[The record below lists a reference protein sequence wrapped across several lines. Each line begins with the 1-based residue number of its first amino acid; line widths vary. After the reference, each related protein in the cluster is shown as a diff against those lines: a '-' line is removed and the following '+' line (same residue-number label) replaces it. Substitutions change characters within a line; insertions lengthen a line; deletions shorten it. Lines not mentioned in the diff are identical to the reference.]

1 MNSKVARQIV
11 PLNPPI
17 VTEVQEEKNMME
29 MTQPALIDVSTLDDN
44 SSKKMLEFGSTPH
57 TLDQT
62 AEQQLTI
69 VVEDGRESQLKMDII
84 VEFGTDVMD
93 CASDTT
99 LITTSIALPTANT
112 TQNIAIKPDITTENG
127 STLDLPPTQ
136 SSTVQSPPSQSV
148 QSIVNKGTGFL
159 GPEWGT
165 KSQPLPVPPEATQRR
180 IDAKKRAAAVLHE
193 THMKQNAYRENFRK
207 GLGGDGRQL
216 NISSLSRLASMA
228 ATYLHLTG
236 KLEGFQLLID

>member
-11 PLNPPI
+11 PLNLPT
-17 VTEVQEEKNMME
+17 VTEKQDEKNMME

-44 SSKKMLEFGSTPH
+44 SSKKMLESGSIPH

-62 AEQQLTI
+62 AEQQHTI

-93 CASDTT
+93 WVSDTT
-99 LITTSIALPTANT
+99 LITTSIALPTANA
-112 TQNIAIKPDITTENG
+112 TQNIAIKPDITIENG
-127 STLDLPPTQ
+127 STVHLHPTQ
-136 SSTVQSPPSQSV
+136 SNIVQSPPSQSV
-148 QSIVNKGTGFL
+148 QSIVNKGSGFL

-165 KSQPLPVPPEATQRR
+165 KSQPLPVPPEAIQRR
-180 IDAKKRAAAVLHE
+180 IDAKKRAAAVLYE
-193 THMKQNAYRENFRK
+193 THMKQNAFRENFRK

-236 KLEGFQLLID
+236 KFEGFQLLID